1 MITTPNPLILKDRI
15 LTTNLPAFV
24 MSIVNCTPDSFW
36 KDSRVQS
43 QSKEQLQK
51 NTELVLEHFEN
62 GADIVDIGG
71 ESTRPG
77 ADYVPVEKELERI
90 IPLIQEIRKHSD
102 GVISIDT
109 RKSLVMNEA
118 LKAGANILNDVS
130 ALEDDEN
137 LVSLVAKEKIPVI
150 LMHKRQKPLTM
161 QQNTVYNNV
170 VQEIADYLA
179 QRALYAIHNGVES
192 NKIILDT
199 GIGFAKDT
207 GANIALINASSE
219 IEQLIMQKYSIS
231 TYGFL
236 MALSRKTCI
245 GDITGK
251 PIESRLAG
259 TLAANLLAVQKGA
272 KIVRVHDTVETV
284 DCLKVLKEIG

>member
-1 MITTPNPLILKDRI
+1 MITTPDPLILKDRI